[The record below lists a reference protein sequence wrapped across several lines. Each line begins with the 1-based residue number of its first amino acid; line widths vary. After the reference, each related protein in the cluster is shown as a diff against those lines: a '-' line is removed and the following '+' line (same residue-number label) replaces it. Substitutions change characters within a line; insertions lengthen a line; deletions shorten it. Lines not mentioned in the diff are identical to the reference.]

1 MNNLVT
7 VDLESE
13 HTKSI
18 KAVYYQHD
26 FGVKVRLI
34 NTHDLS
40 LLIEFCNY
48 GDKKIQHETMFT
60 GADVSIPEDILK
72 DGRDVWLF
80 VSVKTPDYVRTLKEV
95 IVRVIRR
102 PWR

>member
-18 KAVYYQHD
+18 KAVYFQHD
-26 FGVKVRLI
+26 FGVKVRLV
-34 NTHDLS
+34 NTHDLP

-48 GDKKIQHETMFT
+48 GDRKMKHEVMFT
-60 GADVSIPEDILK
+60 GADVEIPEDILM
-72 DGRDVWLF
+72 DGRDVWIF
-80 VSVKTPDYVRTLKEV
+80 VSVSEPDFIKTL
-95 IVRVIRR
+95 
-102 PWR
+102 

>member
-1 MNNLVT
+1 MNDLVI
-7 VDLESE
+7 VDLASE

-26 FGVKVRLI
+26 FGVKVRLV
-34 NTHDLS
+34 NTHDLP

-60 GADVSIPEDILK
+60 GADVAIPEDILM

-80 VSVKTPDYVRTLKEV
+80 VSLKEVNYFKTMKEV

-102 PWR
+102 PSR